1 MDPELARRNTI
12 FGLAL
17 FGLFCLLFL
26 GTIAVAFLYLAA
38 D

>member
-1 MDPELARRNTI
+1 MDPELARKNNL

-17 FGLFCLLFL
+17 FGLFILLFV

>member
-1 MDPELARRNTI
+1 MDPRVARKNAI

-26 GTIAVAFLYLAA
+26 GTFLIAVLYLAA